1 MYKSVSCGESLFWT
15 ESTVGAAYTV
25 SVIGDPMVLMV
36 PVLPVHLL
44 VLPPSTRTLSSY
56 QGEHPGLLPNP
67 GLGQQ

>member
-1 MYKSVSCGESLFWT
+1 MYKSVSCGESLFWI

-25 SVIGDPMVLMV
+25 SVIGDPTVLMV
-36 PVLPVHLL
+36 PVRLI